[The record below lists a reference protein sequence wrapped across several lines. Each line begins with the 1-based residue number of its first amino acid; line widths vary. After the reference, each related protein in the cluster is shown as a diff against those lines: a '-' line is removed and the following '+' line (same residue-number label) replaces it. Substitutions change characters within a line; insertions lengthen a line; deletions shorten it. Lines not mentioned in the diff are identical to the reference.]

1 MSRLVLMFSYS
12 GLVRTGPA
20 SLGFADQTANPVPLE
35 SDAAFVV
42 EWPGDMPCVID
53 IGSVISAKF
62 KYGELSLGLA
72 DLISFEI
79 GFSAQDEILTLD
91 YLFSPA
97 DTLSSTVITITSDST
112 QSTICGVDRA
122 TGENFEYHYVSAT
135 LTASRVPEQITNTG

>member
-20 SLGFADQTANPVPLE
+20 SLGFADNTATPVPPE
-35 SDAAFVV
+35 SEAAFVV

-53 IGSVISAKF
+53 IGCIISASFKF
-62 KYGELSLGLA
+62 GELSLGLA

-79 GFSAQDEILTLD
+79 GFGAQEEILALD

-97 DTLSSTVITITSDST
+97 DTPSSTVITITSDAT
-112 QSTICGVDRA
+112 RSTICGVDRA
-122 TGENFEYHYVSAT
+122 TGENFEYHYVSST
-135 LTASRVPEQITNTG
+135 LTASRVPEQAVNTG

>member
-20 SLGFADQTANPVPLE
+20 SLGFADTTANPVPLE

-42 EWPGDMPCVID
+42 EWSGKLPCAID
-53 IGSVISAKF
+53 ISSVISAKF

-79 GFSAQDEILTLD
+79 GFGEQEEILTLD

-97 DTLSSTVITITSDST
+97 DTPSSTIITITSDAT
-112 QSTICGVDRA
+112 QSTICGEDRA
-122 TGENFEYHYVSAT
+122 TGENFEYHYVTAT
-135 LTASRVPEQITNTG
+135 LTASRVPEQAVQSG